1 MNFKLTD
8 RYKHKIK
15 TPLEIKEIIG
25 EIPRDRK
32 VTVWKNAMEMH
43 SKLKAIFHHSPPP
56 SLCV

>member
-32 VTVWKNAMEMH
+32 VIMCHGVFDIVHPFVKYE
-43 SKLKAIFHHSPPP
+43 L
-56 SLCV
+56 